1 MAPFVP
7 PARFVIHE
15 TEHWLVNHRI
25 DTVYPGYLMVGARA
39 PDATS
44 FASLSPEALAE
55 LGGLLA
61 ACVHAL
67 ETRLGATRVYCGRY
81 GHEPDHTV
89 HFHVLPVYA
98 WTVERFLADELAP
111 KLRSFHA
118 SPPDAASPTLS
129 DFDGAD
135 LTLFLWRRFADPGAV
150 SPEIDGPSMDEPI
163 EVLRAAFRS
172 HTSPSSAP

>member
-15 TEHWLVNHRI
+15 TEHWLVNHRV

-44 FASLSPEALAE
+44 LASLSPEALAE

-111 KLRSFHA
+111 KLRAFH
-118 SPPDAASPTLS
+118 ASPTLS
-129 DFDGAD
+129 EFDGAD
-135 LTLFLWRRFADPGAV
+135 LTLFVWRRFAEPGGEP
-150 SPEIDGPSMDEPI
+150 PEIDGPSVGETI